1 MPNRTVPANGTG
13 LSGGMER
20 KEHMATKSLTTPVF
34 GIPSA
39 EVLASIEAESTVQAL
54 REANFKYEA
63 KRRDLE
69 DKFGGA
75 LAALREQYL
84 AEVLEIHGAEAA

>member
-39 EVLASIEAESTVQAL
+39 EVLATIEAITQQRPSTRFLQ
-54 REANFKYEA
+54 
-63 KRRDLE
+63 
-69 DKFGGA
+69 G
-75 LAALREQYL
+75 QPS
-84 AEVLEIHGAEAA
+84 